1 MPSGITEADGMA
13 YVGREPWH
21 GLGTRVPGDAMK
33 AAEALEAAGLDWTV
47 RLDPVYR
54 EKVSTIQRDN
64 EERLG
69 LSSRLRFLN
78 NITVVPD
85 HQVVVREDNDSVL
98 GMVGKRYTIA
108 QNVTTFE
115 FVDAIVGGGDAYY
128 HPAGSLWGGRRVFLL
143 VQLQGDYILDNGEA
157 LNSFILLDNSHDG
170 SSALRMRLTKV
181 RVVCQNTLD
190 MASSGRAGFY
200 ARHTGGMM
208 SRVVEARNLLGL
220 NAAHMSRYMAEC
232 NMLAQEAWDNAQHE
246 TLVRDL
252 FGIEGRHELNDHNG
266 VTGAAARRVM
276 ELFHDGI
283 GNAGETRWDA
293 YNAITEF
300 VDYHRPLR
308 NRIESVDADDEE
320 TNTYRLENSWF
331 ARGGQRLR
339 TRAWNH
345 LTSG

>member
-21 GLGTRVPGDAMK
+21 GLGTRVPGDAMT
-33 AAEALEAAGLDWTV
+33 ASEALEAAGLDWTV
-47 RLDPVYR
+47 RLDPAWRQIGSEPRILVGPGM
-54 EKVSTIQRDN
+54 EQS
-64 EERLG
+64 
-69 LSSRLRFLN
+69 
-78 NITVVPD
+78 PD
-85 HQVVVREDNDSVL
+85 YKFVVREDNDTVL
-98 GMVGKRYTIA
+98 GMVGKRYHVA
-108 QNVTTFE
+108 QNIETFD
-115 FVDAIVGGGDAYY
+115 FVDSIVGGGDAYY
-128 HPAGSLWGGRRVFLL
+128 HTAGSLWGGRRVFLL
-143 VQLQGDYILDNGEA
+143 IKLGGDYTLDNGEA

-170 SSALRMRLTKV
+170 TSALRMRLTKI

-232 NMLAQEAWDNAQHE
+232 NMLAQEAWDDAQHE
-246 TLVRDL
+246 TLVRNL
-252 FGIEGRHELNDHNG
+252 FGVEGRHELSDHKG
-266 VTGAAARRVM
+266 VTGAAARRVV
-276 ELFHDGI
+276 ELFHDGV

-308 NRIESVDADDEE
+308 NRIQSVDSNDRE

-331 ARGGQRLR
+331 ARGGQALR
-339 TRAWNH
+339 MKAWRS
-345 LTSG
+345 LTA